1 MRKKIPLIILLLMTA
16 ATGKSLAQVTITG
29 PRCVMTAAICEYA
42 ITGTWDSVSTM
53 QVCLS
58 GGVFAGAADTVT
70 CMPTGAPVGRILVLW
85 DSSGGRG
92 TIQVTS
98 SSGNATLAV
107 AVTGALWGGRIDS
120 GSRFQRVS
128 HDSVPATITCTRSF
142 FGSCGPVY
150 VYQWQQSPDRVNWAN
165 ISGAT
170 GQNMAIDSALIQT
183 TFYRRMVTETG
194 SGSVAYSDIAAVF
207 VGITI
212 GWNESMGQPAYC
224 KREDHTF

>member
-1 MRKKIPLIILLLMTA
+1 MRKEIPLFLFLFLTA

-29 PRCVMTAAICEYA
+29 PRCVMAATTCEYTV
-42 ITGTWDSVSTM
+42 TGSWDSLSTM
-53 QVCLS
+53 RVCLS

-70 CMPTGAPVGRILVLW
+70 CTPTGAPVARILVLW

-92 TIQVTS
+92 KIQVVS
-98 SSGNATLAV
+98 SAGNATLTV

-120 GSRFQRVS
+120 GTRFQRIGY
-128 HDSVPATITCTRSF
+128 DSVPGVITCTSSF
-142 FGSCGPVY
+142 LGSCGPVY
-150 VYQWQQSPDRVNWAN
+150 AYQWQQSTDRVNWTN
-165 ISGAT
+165 ITGAT
-170 GQNMAIDSALIQT
+170 VQNLAIDSALIQT

-212 GWNESMGQPAYC
+212 GWDQRISQPAYC
-224 KREDHTF
+224 RREDQTF